1 MYKLLV
7 VDDEEIVIN
16 AVKFIVSKNF
26 DNVEVVDSARNGRE
40 AIEKASNL
48 NPDIIFMDIRMPG
61 INGIDAIK
69 EIKERNSRI
78 QFVILSAYEQ
88 FEFAKEAVNLGVKEY
103 ILKPINRYKLI
114 DTLNVII
121 NELGEKEKKRKKELE
136 NIEKLQNILPI
147 LESGF
152 IYSILMDK
160 EFGKEVKRYRD
171 LFDLGDDGGYIMII
185 EFGEGEK
192 AMSLT
197 NKIGSSVKS
206 QKFYPSIRD
215 MLKYRCKCLI
225 GPTMINR
232 IIVFVANKEH
242 EDEYKQRLNAIEMAE
257 DIVKKAK
264 KSTDVEFFI
273 GIGGYS
279 QIEYLHNSYEEALKA
294 LRDNS
299 GEHVVHIMDVKEV
312 KDISLDKYNEQCKK
326 LLSSIEVGNTDE
338 ALLLLNKIFDSISK
352 LNPINRKSKMIELI
366 VLIYQMSYTMGI
378 PSDIYIDYSSYLQE
392 VINLEEDKIQRWAIK
407 RTKHIIKMVKEY
419 KQNKVS
425 KLIMNAKDY
434 IDKYFSNEITL
445 EEVSKVISISPQYFS
460 RLFKEETGYNFIE
473 YLTNIRIKKSKSL
486 IKNSNKTIKE
496 ICYEVGYNDPNYFSR
511 LFKKIV
517 GISPTEYQKDI

>member
-7 VDDEEIVIN
+7 VDDEQIVID
-16 AVKFIVSKNF
+16 AVKFIVNKNF
-26 DNVEVVDSARNGRE
+26 NNVDVIGSAKNGRE
-40 AIEKASNL
+40 AIEKASKL
-48 NPDIIFMDIRMPG
+48 NPDIVFMDIRMPG

-114 DTLNVII
+114 DTLNNIL
-121 NELGEKEKKRKKELE
+121 NELSEKEKKRKRELE
-136 NIEKLQNILPI
+136 NIEKLQSILPI

-160 EFGKEVKRYRD
+160 EFGEEVKRYRD
-171 LFDLGDDGGYIMII
+171 LFDLGEDGGYIMII

-192 AMSLT
+192 AVSLT

-206 QKFYPSIRD
+206 QKFYPNIRD

-225 GPTMINR
+225 GPTIINR
-232 IIVFVANKEH
+232 IIVFVATKEN

-257 DIVKKAK
+257 DIVKKAM

-279 QIEYLHNSYEEALKA
+279 QIEYLHNSYEQALKA
-294 LRDNS
+294 LRDNC
-299 GEHVVHIMDVKEV
+299 GEHVVHIMDVREV
-312 KDISLDKYNEQCKK
+312 KDISLDKYNERCNK
-326 LLSSIEVGNTDE
+326 LLNSIELANEDK
-338 ALLLLNKIFDSISK
+338 ALLLLNKIFDSISN
-352 LNPINRKSKMIELI
+352 LIPINRKSKMIELI
-366 VLIYQMSYTMGI
+366 VLIYQKAYNMNI
-378 PSDIYIDYSSYLQE
+378 PADIYIDYSSYLQE
-392 VINLEEDKIQRWAIK
+392 IINLDEEKIQRWAINK
-407 RTKHIIKMVKEY
+407 IKHIIKMVEEY

-425 KLIMNAKDY
+425 KLIMDAKEY
-434 IDKYFSNEITL
+434 IDKYYSKEITL

-473 YLTNIRIKKSKSL
+473 YLTNIRIDNSKSL
-486 IKNSNKTIKE
+486 IRQSNKTIKE

-517 GISPTEYQKDI
+517 GISPTEYQKDL